1 MKKVLAIICISAILC
16 GCKGEGTQMPVNNS
30 KGNYEV
36 QLLFEVDG
44 TKVYRFYDGGV
55 AVYFT
60 NCNGEARYSYSQF
73 VGKTYMKRDVQTLC
87 NSDTKH

>member
-16 GCKGEGTQMPVNNS
+16 GCKDEGTRMPVKNS

-36 QLLFEVDG
+36 LLLFEVDG
-44 TKVYRFYDGGV
+44 TKVYRFYDGGG

-60 NCNGEARYSYSQF
+60 NCNGEARYSYSQP
-73 VGKTYMKRDVQTLC
+73 VGNTSMKRDVQTLC